1 MLITHDL
8 EGLDQV
14 DEIVVL
20 AGGLVAERGTH
31 DQLIRAGGVY
41 QRLREAG

>member
-1 MLITHDL
+1 MTVLEL
-8 EGLDQV
+8 EGLDQLN
-14 DEIVVL
+14 EIVVL
-20 AGGLVAERGTH
+20 AGGRVAERGMH